1 MSNSEILFSPKVFD
15 AYAEETK
22 QTVTIKDAEQQAAEE
37 AIRVDEHTANIK
49 KSVKKD
55 TSAAAQTIFG
65 GIKSGL
71 KILKDNFD
79 SLRRG
84 ESVPVDQTPMEEQE
98 P

>member
-1 MSNSEILFSPKVFD
+1 LQAFFHSLSNSEILFSPKVSD

-55 TSAAAQTIFG
+55 T
-65 GIKSGL
+65 
-71 KILKDNFD
+71 
-79 SLRRG
+79 LRCRSNHLRWHK
-84 ESVPVDQTPMEEQE
+84 ERS
-98 P
+98 